1 MRKPKRP
8 FTYLQIALIALGV
21 GALSAVALALYL
33 YINTADLIGSLQ
45 VTGPISLLILLGAWL
60 VMLVNRAHS
69 QDQDTE
75 R

>member
-1 MRKPKRP
+1 MGTPKRSL
-8 FTYLQIALIALGV
+8 TYLQIVLIALGA

-45 VTGPISLLILLGAWL
+45 VAGPISLLIVLGAWL
-60 VMLVNRAHS
+60 VMLVNRDNS
-69 QDQDTE
+69 QGAK